1 MPAAPL
7 RAIQDVRRLLA
18 EQFPDARPLVER
30 DAERLAHPVSTNIPA
45 LDRALPG
52 GGLPRGK
59 LTAWAP
65 AAGAAA
71 VLRSACRAVMAGGER
86 AAWIDGTETLTYGW
100 GAAGALDG
108 PTASDAQ
115 PLVMQPLVVQPND
128 RLNALRCA
136 ELVLR
141 SGAFALVVLEM
152 AVGSEPAGTETVR
165 LTRAT
170 RDGGAALVVLTERGS
185 MAALRITSRLLPGGV
200 RWQRGPFGA
209 AAPAAVRAEVR
220 AHALGW
226 NARAEVT
233 LAVAAYDVRD
243 ALDPRP
249 ADRRGSGQAGDA
261 GDA

>member
-30 DAERLAHPVSTNIPA
+30 DAERLARPVSTNIPA

-65 AAGAAA
+65 AAGAAT
-71 VLRSACRAVMAGGER
+71 VLRSACRAAIADGER

-100 GAAGALDG
+100 GWPAA
-108 PTASDAQ
+108 DA
-115 PLVMQPLVVQPND
+115 PGGDRLPLVVQPND
-128 RLNALRCA
+128 RMNALRCA

-152 AVGSEPAGTETVR
+152 AAGSEPAGTETVR

-185 MAALRITSRLLPGGV
+185 MAALRITSRLLPGAV

-209 AAPAAVRAEVR
+209 AAPAEVRAEVR
-220 AHALGW
+220 ARALGW

-249 ADRRGSGQAGDA
+249 ADRRGAGGGGDSAGGCADDA
-261 GDA
+261 

>member
-1 MPAAPL
+1 MSVAPL
-7 RAIQDVRRLLA
+7 RAIEDVRRLLA

-30 DAERLAHPVSTNIPA
+30 DAGRLARPVSTDVPA

-65 AAGAAA
+65 AAGAATM
-71 VLRSACRAVMAGGER
+71 LRSACRAVIAGGER

-100 GAAGALDG
+100 GWPQEAAVDGAL
-108 PTASDAQ
+108 
-115 PLVMQPLVVQPND
+115 PLVVQPSD
-128 RLNALRCA
+128 RINALRCA

-152 AVGSEPAGTETVR
+152 AAGSEPAGTETVR

-170 RDGGAALVVLTERGS
+170 RDGGSALVVLTERGS
-185 MAALRITSRLLPGGV
+185 MAALRITSRLIPHGV
-200 RWQRGPFGA
+200 HWQHGPFGA
-209 AAPAAVRAEVR
+209 AAPIEVRAEIR
-220 AHALGW
+220 ARALGW
-226 NARAEVT
+226 NERAEVT

-249 ADRRGSGQAGDA
+249 ADRRGGPRA
-261 GDA
+261 

>member
-1 MPAAPL
+1 MPVAPL

-30 DAERLAHPVSTNIPA
+30 DAERLARPVSTNVPA

-65 AAGAAA
+65 AAGAATL
-71 VLRSACRAVMAGGER
+71 LRSACRAVLAGGER

-100 GAAGALDG
+100 GPSRDGAAGDAL
-108 PTASDAQ
+108 
-115 PLVMQPLVVQPND
+115 PLVVQPND
-128 RLNALRCA
+128 RMNALRCA

-152 AVGSEPAGTETVR
+152 AAGSEPAGTETVR

-170 RDGGAALVVLTERGS
+170 RDGGSALVVLTERGS
-185 MAALRITSRLLPGGV
+185 MAALRITSRLLPSAV

-209 AAPAAVRAEVR
+209 AAPVEVRAEVR
-220 AHALGW
+220 ARALGW
-226 NARAEVT
+226 NEWAEVT
-233 LAVAAYDVRD
+233 LAVAAYDLRD

-249 ADRRGSGQAGDA
+249 ADRRGARDA
-261 GDA
+261 

>member
-1 MPAAPL
+1 VSVAPL
-7 RAIQDVRRLLA
+7 RAIEDVRRLLA

-30 DAERLAHPVSTNIPA
+30 DAGRLARPVSTDVPA

-65 AAGAAA
+65 AAGAATM
-71 VLRSACRAVMAGGER
+71 LRSACRAVIAGGER

-100 GAAGALDG
+100 GWPQEAAVDGAL
-108 PTASDAQ
+108 
-115 PLVMQPLVVQPND
+115 PLVVQPSD
-128 RLNALRCA
+128 RINALRCA

-152 AVGSEPAGTETVR
+152 AAGSEPAGTETVR

-170 RDGGAALVVLTERGS
+170 RDGGSALVVLTERGS
-185 MAALRITSRLLPGGV
+185 MAALRITSRLIPHGV
-200 RWQRGPFGA
+200 HWQHGPFGA
-209 AAPAAVRAEVR
+209 AAPIEVRAEIR
-220 AHALGW
+220 ARALGW
-226 NARAEVT
+226 NERAEVT

-243 ALDPRP
+243 ALDTRP
-249 ADRRGSGQAGDA
+249 ADRRGGPRA
-261 GDA
+261 

>member
-1 MPAAPL
+1 MPVAPL

-18 EQFPDARPLVER
+18 EQFPDARPLIER
-30 DAERLAHPVSTNIPA
+30 DAGRLARPVATNIPA

-65 AAGAAA
+65 AAGAAT
-71 VLRSACRAVMAGGER
+71 VLRSACRAAIAGGER

-100 GAAGALDG
+100 GWTDVDGADGGAAL
-108 PTASDAQ
+108 
-115 PLVMQPLVVQPND
+115 PLLVQPND
-128 RLNALRCA
+128 RMNALRCA
-136 ELVLR
+136 EFVLR

-152 AVGSEPAGTETVR
+152 AAGSEPAGTETVR

-170 RDGGAALVVLTERGS
+170 RDGGAALVALTERGS
-185 MAALRITSRLLPGGV
+185 MAALRITSRLIPHGV

-209 AAPAAVRAEVR
+209 AALMEVRAEIR
-220 AHALGW
+220 ARALGW
-226 NARAEVT
+226 NERAEVT

-249 ADRRGSGQAGDA
+249 ADRRGSAREPRGSDA
-261 GDA
+261 

>member
-7 RAIQDVRRLLA
+7 RAIEDVRRLLA

-30 DAERLAHPVSTNIPA
+30 DAGRLARPVPTNVPG

-65 AAGAAA
+65 AAGAAT
-71 VLRSACRAVMAGGER
+71 VLRSACRAAIAGGER

-100 GAAGALDG
+100 GRPVADAEPEATGRAEGDDAL
-108 PTASDAQ
+108 
-115 PLVMQPLVVQPND
+115 PLLVQPSD
-128 RLNALRCA
+128 RMNALRCA

-141 SGAFALVVLEM
+141 SGAFALVVLEL
-152 AVGSEPAGTETVR
+152 AAGSEPAGTETVR

-185 MAALRITSRLLPGGV
+185 MAALRVTSRLILHGV

-209 AAPAAVRAEVR
+209 AVPTQVRAEVR
-220 AHALGW
+220 ARALGW
-226 NARAEVT
+226 NERAEVT

-249 ADRRGSGQAGDA
+249 ADRRGCARDGGA
-261 GDA
+261 

>member
-1 MPAAPL
+1 MPVAPL

-18 EQFPDARPLVER
+18 EQFPDARPLIER
-30 DAERLAHPVSTNIPA
+30 DAGRLARPVSTNIPA

-65 AAGAAA
+65 AAGAAT
-71 VLRSACRAVMAGGER
+71 VLRSACRAAIAGGER

-100 GAAGALDG
+100 GRSSQSEADG
-108 PTASDAQ
+108 VDADGGGGL
-115 PLVMQPLVVQPND
+115 PLLVQPND
-128 RLNALRCA
+128 RMNALRCA

-152 AVGSEPAGTETVR
+152 AAGSEPAGTETVR

-170 RDGGAALVVLTERGS
+170 RDGGAALVALTERGS
-185 MAALRITSRLLPGGV
+185 MAALRITSRLIPHGV

-209 AAPAAVRAEVR
+209 AAPLEVRAEVR
-220 AHALGW
+220 ARALGW
-226 NARAEVT
+226 NERAEVT

-243 ALDPRP
+243 ALDLRP
-249 ADRRGSGQAGDA
+249 ADRRGSAGDA
-261 GDA
+261 